1 MKQRILVIGG
11 VAAGP
16 SAAAKAKRVNPDAEV
31 ILFEQG
37 EHISYGVCEIPYYI
51 GDVVTDADRL
61 LVYSPQRLLKEK
73 GVVAHVFQTV
83 EEIITSKRM
92 LVVRNL
98 QRNRVDE
105 HRYHKLIIATGSRPR
120 GLGIPGE
127 DARNV
132 FRVKSL
138 EEAYSLKKY
147 VVTEKV
153 RTAAIV
159 GGGYIGLEMAEA
171 LTGIGIRTTMIHR
184 SDLPLTG
191 LEMPTREA
199 IREQFRIH
207 GVEFAARQ
215 QVQGLTM
222 DGTGKV
228 TEVVT
233 VSARY
238 AVDLVIMCV
247 GVDPNTDLAQAARI
261 RCGSRKGIL
270 TDQRQATNID
280 TIYAA
285 GDCCEVKNLV
295 NNKWMYIPLATT
307 ASKQGWVAGENAA
320 GGSATFKGVIRAI
333 GVRAFDLEIAQV
345 GISSKEANESGFDI
359 VTEEVVGNSRVGYF
373 PGNAKVHIIAIAD
386 KKSGRLLGANVF
398 GENGAVLRA
407 NTLGVAIQQKLT
419 LDDVSRLDL
428 IYTPPYAPMWDPILI
443 TANQL
448 RKRLASK
455 TGRR

>member
-51 GDVVTDADRL
+51 GNVVTDAERL
-61 LVYSPQRLLKEK
+61 LVYTPQRLLKEK
-73 GVVAHVFQTV
+73 GVVAHVFHKV
-83 EEIITSKRM
+83 EEIIPSKRL

-98 QRNRVDE
+98 QRNRVE
-105 HRYHKLIIATGSRPR
+105 EPRYHKLVIATGSRPR
-120 GLGIPGE
+120 SLGIAGE
-127 DARNV
+127 EARNV

-138 EEAYSLKKY
+138 EEAHALKKY
-147 VVTEKV
+147 ITTESV
-153 RTAAIV
+153 RSAAIV

-171 LTGIGIRTTMIHR
+171 LSGIGIKTTMLHR

-191 LEMPTREA
+191 LEMATREA
-199 IREQFRIH
+199 IREQLKIH
-207 GVEFAARQ
+207 GVEFVPCQ
-215 QVQGLTM
+215 QVEGLTV

-233 VSARY
+233 ASARY
-238 AVDLVIMCV
+238 AVDLVIICI
-247 GVDPNTDLAQAARI
+247 GVDPNTELAQAARI

-280 TIYAA
+280 TVYAA

-333 GVRAFDLEIAQV
+333 GVRAFDLEVAQV
-345 GISSKEANESGFDI
+345 GISSKEAKESGFNI
-359 VTEEVVGNSRVGYF
+359 VAEEIVGNSRVGYF

-398 GENGAVLRA
+398 GGNGAVLRA

-419 LDDVSRLDL
+419 LDEVARLDL

-448 RKRLASK
+448 KKRLTNK
-455 TGRR
+455 TSGG